1 MSAIRNE
8 LAGEIEIDVAQPD
21 APSALF
27 DTTAEELS
35 AMFRGAEPLPLREG
49 EIPAPANEGSAVA
62 VAVAASSELI
72 EPMTGTMPVD
82 APGGDWTQT
91 LSMVEQAAGTIRSYE
106 KRFAQLEKQNR
117 ALADRAAEE
126 HQRAQAQ
133 IQVLEERLKAA
144 DEKLAGAEVALRNSE
159 YNEWETS
166 VRAKRAE
173 QRAEEAEARARQAE
187 AYLRRVHELMAG
199 VS

>member
-1 MSAIRNE
+1 MSAIRTE
-8 LAGEIEIDVAQPD
+8 AADEPEQDAAQPD
-21 APSALF
+21 SPSALF
-27 DTTAEELS
+27 DMAAEELGS
-35 AMFRGAEPLPLREG
+35 LFRGGEALPLREG
-49 EIPAPANEGSAVA
+49 DIPPPANEASAVVVAPGRELVEAPAN
-62 VAVAASSELI
+62 L
-72 EPMTGTMPVD
+72 PLD

-106 KRFAQLEKQNR
+106 KRFTQLEKQNR
-117 ALADRAAEE
+117 ALADRAADE

-133 IQVLEERLKAA
+133 IHLLEERLKQA
-144 DEKLAGAEVALRNSE
+144 DEKIAGAEVALRNAE
-159 YNEWETS
+159 YNEWETN

-187 AYLRRVHELMAG
+187 AYLRRVHELLAG

>member
-1 MSAIRNE
+1 MSAIRTDAAVE
-8 LAGEIEIDVAQPD
+8 LDIDAVQPD
-21 APSALF
+21 RPSALF
-27 DTTAEELS
+27 DASPEDLS
-35 AMFRGAEPLPLREG
+35 AMFRGAEPAPLREG
-49 EIPAPANEGSAVA
+49 EIPAPANEPGAVA
-62 VAVAASSELI
+62 VAPSTELI
-72 EPMTGTMPVD
+72 EPATGTMPVD

-133 IQVLEERLKAA
+133 IQTLEERLKAA